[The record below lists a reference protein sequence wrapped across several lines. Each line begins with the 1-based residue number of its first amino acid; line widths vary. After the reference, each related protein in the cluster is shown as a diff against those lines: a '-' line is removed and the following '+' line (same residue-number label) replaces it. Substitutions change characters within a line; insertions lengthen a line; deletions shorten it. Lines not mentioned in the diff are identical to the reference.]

1 MEFFIPGLII
11 GVIIG
16 FYIFFKLK
24 PKTVGYLKVAI
35 NEDKIPYLFLELDD
49 NGITE
54 IYNRSYVTLKVDI
67 KSQK

>member
-11 GVIIG
+11 GAIIG
-16 FYIFFKLK
+16 FYIFFKLR

-35 NEDKIPYLFLELDD
+35 DEDKVPYLFLELNN
-49 NGITE
+49 NGMAE
-54 IYNRSYVTLKVDI
+54 IYKRSYVVLKVDI

>member
-16 FYIFFKLK
+16 FYIFFKLR

-35 NEDKIPYLFLELDD
+35 DEDKVPYLFLELNN
-49 NGITE
+49 NGMAE
-54 IYNRSYVTLKVDI
+54 IYKRSYVVLKVDI

>member
-16 FYIFFKLK
+16 FYIFFKLR

-35 NEDKIPYLFLELDD
+35 DEDKIPYLFLEIKEGRM
-49 NGITE
+49 NE

>member
-11 GVIIG
+11 GAIIG
-16 FYIFFKLK
+16 FYIFFKLR

-35 NEDKIPYLFLELDD
+35 DEDKIPYLFLEIKEGGM
-49 NGITE
+49 NE